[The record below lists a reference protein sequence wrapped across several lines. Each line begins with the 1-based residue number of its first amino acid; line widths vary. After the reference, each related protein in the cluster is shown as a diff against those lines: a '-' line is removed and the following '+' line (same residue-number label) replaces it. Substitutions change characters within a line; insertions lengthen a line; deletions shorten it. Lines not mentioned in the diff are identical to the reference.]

1 MPRAVTEAEFQETFS
16 VVETGSPYGFS
27 TDAKARAR
35 DRWEPLR
42 IPADAGRMAILAA
55 FIASQVQSD
64 TLGILT
70 LNRSVWP
77 SNQVPSLYERVRRS
91 EGIEASLVECP
102 GDVFDADDESY
113 AHCLV
118 AVALYSFWDFAVVTR
133 NGTCDLFISHDEYLD
148 PVRLADE
155 SIYKALRLRLK

>member
-1 MPRAVTEAEFQETFS
+1 MPRAVDSAEFRRVFP
-16 VVETGSPYGFS
+16 VVEPGTPYGFNADVMS
-27 TDAKARAR
+27 RGR
-35 DRWEPLR
+35 ERWGALR
-42 IPADAGRMAILAA
+42 IPSDAGRMAALAA

-77 SNQVPSLYERVRRS
+77 SSQVPSLYERVRRS
-91 EGIEASLVECP
+91 EGIEASLKECP

-118 AVALYSFWDFAVVTR
+118 AVALYSFWDFAVVTK
-133 NGTCDLFISHDEYLD
+133 NGTCDLFISHDEYLS
-148 PVRLADE
+148 PVRLAEE